1 MLHFDMN
8 LYYVNLESCILMSSF
23 VFSLALCVVFILSLY
38 LCYSVYLIFTT
49 IILFQSVQY
58 ATSSMSTSVSGCLP
72 FCVKLVFCY
81 YCLLS
86 LWGNKY
92 DDDDDDDD
100 SYSLSKGRLVACF
113 LESFDV
119 RSGP

>member
-8 LYYVNLESCILMSSF
+8 LYYVHLESCILMSSF

-38 LCYSVYLIFTT
+38 VCYSVYLIFTI

-58 ATSSMSTSVSGCLP
+58 ATSSMSTSFSGCLP
-72 FCVKLVFCY
+72 FCVKLVLCY

-86 LWGNKY
+86 LCRNKY
-92 DDDDDDDD
+92 DDD
-100 SYSLSKGRLVACF
+100 
-113 LESFDV
+113 
-119 RSGP
+119 